1 MEIFSFRHMEWR
13 EGPAMPAGMSGSFH
27 GAAVPL
33 RDGFVL
39 VGGSSERGRVYHRT
53 LHYFVAEAP
62 DESGRWEGIS
72 AALDYERG
80 FHIALP
86 VTQSMGIC
94 S

>member
-1 MEIFSFRHMEWR
+1 
-13 EGPAMPAGMSGSFH
+13 MPAGMSGSFH

-62 DESGRWEGIS
+62 DDSGRWEGIS